1 MNSSKLK
8 FIGLSLLAI
17 CILIIALVFIW
28 EPWVER
34 VTPSEPSGKEND
46 YEYVD
51 LGLSVKWATCNVGAQ
66 NPSQCGHYNAW
77 GSNDGYAYIIGDI
90 GGSEL
95 DPAHVERGG
104 NWRIPTI
111 AECKELTEKCTWIWG
126 IYDGQ
131 KGCKVI
137 GPNGN
142 SIFLP
147 AGGYPYNNRIY
158 NKGEQGYYWSSTP
171 NDRNDEYAFGFDF
184 TEIEPSRESYFRRR
198 HRSIRPVLGN
208 EIPTTK
214 YEVGDY
220 YNVNGKRGIVFSVDE
235 TGFHGK
241 IVSMT
246 QSRNELKWT
255 SDKSM
260 HKEQIGAN
268 DKSLGLNNMDVIKSC
283 EDWRK
288 KYPAFA
294 WCEQLGEGWYLPAL
308 REAEK
313 ILHVELMNLLNKR
326 LIAHGGQPIAGGAA
340 YYWTSAA
347 YYWTSTEGGD
357 SGAWV
362 AYEHRYH
369 SFGSSVEHKSVV
381 HYVRA
386 VSLF

>member
-1 MNSSKLK
+1 VLSPSSTHKLYELG
-8 FIGLSLLAI
+8 IESI
-17 CILIIALVFIW
+17 
-28 EPWVER
+28 
-34 VTPSEPSGKEND
+34 PSESECYPAKLAHGH
-46 YEYVD
+46 
-51 LGLSVKWATCNVGAQ
+51 VKWLIEHNVDFVFYPALFYERKEVSEA
-66 NPSQCGHYNAW
+66 NDHYNCPIVTSYSENIKNNMEEIGSGQAHLRNPFLSFRDENVIAQELIKEFHEIPASEITEAVHAAW
-77 GSNDGYAYIIGDI
+77 LELNAVREDI
-90 GGSEL
+90 KKKGE
-95 DPAHVERGG
+95 E
-104 NWRIPTI
+104 TI
-111 AECKELTEKCTWIWG
+111 AWLQE
-126 IYDGQ
+126 
-131 KGCKVI
+131 
-137 GPNGN
+137 
-142 SIFLP
+142 
-147 AGGYPYNNRIY
+147 
-158 NKGEQGYYWSSTP
+158 
-171 NDRNDEYAFGFDF
+171 
-184 TEIEPSRESYFRRR
+184 
-198 HRSIRPVLGN
+198 
-208 EIPTTK
+208 
-214 YEVGDY
+214 
-220 YNVNGKRGIVFSVDE
+220 NGKRGIVFSVDE

-260 HKEQIGAN
+260 HQEQIGAN

-326 LIAHGGQPIAGGAA
+326 LIANGGQPIAGGAA